1 MSAVTR
7 RPESSFV
14 RLERG
19 DAAGGTGYSEGAFFP
34 VSRKGVCVVAKGYRN
49 GGLYRAAAMVFL
61 FVFLFFL
68 PPASEGA
75 VFFVTQA
82 GAGNRN
88 GSSWDNAF
96 GEAEFCQNLN
106 GSSVGD
112 EFWVAAGKY
121 RPSTTGD
128 NTWYFVLDPGVSLYG
143 GFAGTET
150 SRSQR
155 NWRTNVTVLT
165 GDLDFNDI
173 VDARGVTRKA
183 SDINAAGS
191 GNSIRVLYAYGQG
204 GVLDGFT
211 VTAGYALNDEG
222 GGMMD
227 VQSSVTIRNC
237 TFAGNFSSQ
246 TGGGLYSRNSF
257 STLENCV
264 FSGNEADSGGGMY
277 TDDSASVADG
287 CIFTENEAVY
297 GGGMAAV
304 NSHVPEVKNCTFSKN
319 TASDRGGG
327 IQTKNSAVVSAC
339 TFTEN
344 SAVDG
349 GGMFCT
355 GFAPKVTNCTFSGN
369 TASGQGGGI
378 NNYWLASTTIMNCT
392 FSGNGANQGG
402 NMANLDS
409 SPAVT
414 NSIFWSS
421 AVGEEIFNDAP
432 SNPVL
437 SHCVVQGGY
446 PGGTEIITGD
456 PKLGPLADNGG
467 LTRTRALLTGSS
479 AIDAGKAAGAPSTD
493 QRGVS
498 RPQGS
503 GYDIGAFELAVSSGG
518 GGGCGVLS
526 APFPGVLLLVLPLV
540 LLFSK

>member
-1 MSAVTR
+1 
-7 RPESSFV
+7 
-14 RLERG
+14 
-19 DAAGGTGYSEGAFFP
+19 
-34 VSRKGVCVVAKGYRN
+34 
-49 GGLYRAAAMVFL
+49 
-61 FVFLFFL
+61 
-68 PPASEGA
+68 
-75 VFFVTQA
+75 
-82 GAGNRN
+82 
-88 GSSWDNAF
+88 
-96 GEAEFCQNLN
+96 
-106 GSSVGD
+106 
-112 EFWVAAGKY
+112 
-121 RPSTTGD
+121 
-128 NTWYFVLDPGVSLYG
+128 
-143 GFAGTET
+143 
-150 SRSQR
+150 
-155 NWRTNVTVLT
+155 
-165 GDLDFNDI
+165 
-173 VDARGVTRKA
+173 
-183 SDINAAGS
+183 
-191 GNSIRVLYAYGQG
+191 
-204 GVLDGFT
+204 LDGFT

-246 TGGGLYSRNSF
+246 TGGGLYSTKSF

-421 AVGEEIFNDAP
+421 AVGEEIFNDAT

-456 PKLGPLADNGG
+456 PKIGPLADNGG
-467 LTRTRALLTGSS
+467 LTLTHALLSGSS
-479 AIDAGKAAGAPSTD
+479 ALDRGTSAGAPSTD

>member
-1 MSAVTR
+1 MAQKGQKKSAWY
-7 RPESSFV
+7 
-14 RLERG
+14 
-19 DAAGGTGYSEGAFFP
+19 AA
-34 VSRKGVCVVAKGYRN
+34 
-49 GGLYRAAAMVFL
+49 VFL
-61 FVFLFFL
+61 LLTMFCL
-68 PPASEGA
+68 PLSSEGA
-75 VFFVTQA
+75 VIFVTQA
-82 GAGNRN
+82 GAGAKD
-88 GSSWDNAF
+88 GSSWANAL
-96 GEAEFCQNLN
+96 GEAKFCTKVN
-106 GSSVGD
+106 GAPAGT

-128 NTWYFVLDPGVSLYG
+128 KTWYFVLGPGVSLYG
-143 GFAGTET
+143 GFSGTEI

-165 GDLDFNDI
+165 GDLDFNDTA
-173 VDARGVTRKA
+173 DARGVTRKA
-183 SDINAAGS
+183 SDINTAGS

-227 VQSSVTIRNC
+227 VAGSVTIRNC
-237 TFAGNFSSQ
+237 TFAGNFSGQS
-246 TGGGLYSRNSF
+246 GGGLYSRNSA
-257 STLENCV
+257 STVENCV
-264 FSGNEADSGGGMY
+264 ISGNKADSGGGMY
-277 TDDSASVADG
+277 TDNSMSVVDG
-287 CIFTENEAVY
+287 CTFTENEAVN
-297 GGGMAAV
+297 GGGMV
-304 NSHVPEVKNCTFSKN
+304 TSNSDVPSVKNCTFSKN

-327 IQTKNSAVVSAC
+327 MQTMNSADVSAC

-344 SAVDG
+344 SASDG
-349 GGMFCT
+349 GGMFCI
-355 GFAPKVTNCTFSGN
+355 GYAPTVTNCTFSGN

-392 FSGNGANQGG
+392 FYGNSANQGG

-414 NSIFWSS
+414 NSIFWGS
-421 AVGEEIFNDAP
+421 AAGGEIFNDAT

-446 PGGTEIITGD
+446 TGTSIITGD

-467 LTRTRALLTGSS
+467 LTRTRALLAGSS
-479 AIDAGKAAGAPSTD
+479 ALDAGKAAGAPAED

-498 RPQGS
+498 RPQES
-503 GYDIGAFELAVSSGG
+503 GYDIGAYEYAPPSSGG
-518 GGGCGVLS
+518 GGGGCGIGPVS
-526 APFPGVLLLVLPLV
+526 PAGVLLLVIPL
-540 LLFSK
+540 LLAVRK

>member
-1 MSAVTR
+1 MMIRKSR
-7 RPESSFV
+7 RGCVSF
-14 RLERG
+14 L
-19 DAAGGTGYSEGAFFP
+19 
-34 VSRKGVCVVAKGYRN
+34 
-49 GGLYRAAAMVFL
+49 MVFSCL
-61 FVFLFFL
+61 LAFTSF
-68 PPASEGA
+68 AEGA
-75 VFFVTQA
+75 VFYVTESGA
-82 GAGNRN
+82 GAKD
-88 GSSWDNAF
+88 GSRWEDAY
-96 GEAEFCQNLN
+96 GEAEFSQNLN

-112 EFWVAAGKY
+112 EFWVAAGRY

-128 NTWYFVLDPGVSLYG
+128 KTWYFVLDPGVSLYG

-211 VTAGYALNDEG
+211 VTAGNALNDEG
-222 GGMMD
+222 GGIMD
-227 VQSSVTIRNC
+227 VASSVTVRNC

-246 TGGGLYSRNSF
+246 SGGGLYSRNSF

-264 FSGNEADSGGGMY
+264 FSGNESQWGGGMY
-277 TDDSASVADG
+277 TDDSASVMDG
-287 CIFTENEAVY
+287 CTFTENEAAY
-297 GGGMAAV
+297 GGGMATT

-327 IQTKNSAVVSAC
+327 MYTSNSANVSSS

-344 SAVDG
+344 SASDG
-349 GGMFCT
+349 GGMFCI
-355 GFAPKVTNCTFSGN
+355 GYAPKVMNCTFSGN
-369 TASGQGGGI
+369 TASSQGGGI
-378 NNYWLASTTIMNCT
+378 NNYWLASTTIINST
-392 FSGNGANQGG
+392 FYGNSANEGG

-414 NSIFWSS
+414 NSIFWNS
-421 AVGEEIFNDAP
+421 AAGGEIFNDAT
-432 SNPVL
+432 SIPVL

-479 AIDAGKAAGAPSTD
+479 AIDAGKAAGAPSED
-493 QRGVS
+493 QRGNLPS
-498 RPQGS
+498 
-503 GYDIGAFELAVSSGG
+503 
-518 GGGCGVLS
+518 
-526 APFPGVLLLVLPLV
+526 PGKRVRHRGL
-540 LLFSK
+540 

>member
-1 MSAVTR
+1 VI
-7 RPESSFV
+7 
-14 RLERG
+14 
-19 DAAGGTGYSEGAFFP
+19 Y
-34 VSRKGVCVVAKGYRN
+34 
-49 GGLYRAAAMVFL
+49 
-61 FVFLFFL
+61 
-68 PPASEGA
+68 
-75 VFFVTQA
+75 VTQNGA
-82 GAGNRN
+82 GAKD
-88 GSSWDNAF
+88 GSSWDHAY
-96 GEAEFCQNLN
+96 GEAEFCQHLN
-106 GSSVGD
+106 NSPVGT

-128 NTWYFVLDPGVSLYG
+128 KTWYFVLDPGVSLYG

-150 SRSQR
+150 SRNQR

-165 GDLDFNDI
+165 GDLNFNDT

-183 SDINAAGS
+183 SDINTAGS

-264 FSGNEADSGGGMY
+264 FSGNESQWGGGMY
-277 TDDSASVADG
+277 TDDSASVMDG
-287 CIFTENEAVY
+287 CTFTENEAAY
-297 GGGMAAV
+297 GGGMATV

-327 IQTKNSAVVSAC
+327 MYTSNSANVSSS

-344 SAVDG
+344 SASDG
-349 GGMFCT
+349 GGMFCI
-355 GFAPKVTNCTFSGN
+355 GYAPKVTNCTFSGN
-369 TASGQGGGI
+369 TASSQGGGI

-414 NSIFWSS
+414 NSIFWNS
-421 AVGEEIFNDAP
+421 AAGGEIFNDAT
-432 SNPVL
+432 SIPVL

-467 LTRTRALLTGSS
+467 LTRTRTLLTGSS
-479 AIDAGKAAGAPSTD
+479 AIDAGKAAGAPSED
-493 QRGVS
+493 QRGIS

-503 GYDIGAFELAVSSGG
+503 GYDIGAFEVEVGG
-518 GGGCGVLS
+518 GGGSGGGCS
-526 APFPGVLLLVLPLV
+526 AGGGSLFALLLMLAPLA
-540 LLFSK
+540 LLRRRG

>member
-1 MSAVTR
+1 
-7 RPESSFV
+7 
-14 RLERG
+14 
-19 DAAGGTGYSEGAFFP
+19 
-34 VSRKGVCVVAKGYRN
+34 
-49 GGLYRAAAMVFL
+49 MVFL
-61 FVFLFFL
+61 FVFLFLL
-68 PPASEGA
+68 PPASEA
-75 VFFVTQA
+75 VIYVTQNGA
-82 GAGNRN
+82 GAKD
-88 GSSWDNAF
+88 GSRWEDAY
-96 GEAEFCQNLN
+96 GEAEFCQHLN
-106 GSSVGD
+106 NSPVGT

-128 NTWYFVLDPGVSLYG
+128 TTWYFVLDPGVSLYG

-165 GDLDFNDI
+165 GDLDFNDNN
-173 VDARGVTRKA
+173 VDAHGVTRKA

-191 GNSIRVLYAYGQG
+191 GNSIRVMYTYGQG

-211 VTAGYALNDEG
+211 ITAGNALNEEG
-222 GGMMD
+222 GGIMD
-227 VQSSVTIRNC
+227 VASSVTVRNC

-246 TGGGLYSRNSF
+246 SGGGLYSRNSF

-297 GGGMAAV
+297 GGGMATV

-327 IQTKNSAVVSAC
+327 MYTSNSANVSSS

-344 SAVDG
+344 SASDG
-349 GGMFCT
+349 GGMFCS
-355 GFAPKVTNCTFSGN
+355 GYAPIVTNCTFSGN

-378 NNYWLASTTIMNCT
+378 TNNWLASTTIMNCT
-392 FSGNGANQGG
+392 FHGNSANEGG
-402 NMANLDS
+402 NMANLGS

-414 NSIFWSS
+414 NSIFW
-421 AVGEEIFNDAP
+421 AAAAGGEIFDDTVP
-432 SNPVL
+432 NPVL
-437 SHCVVQGGY
+437 SHCVVQGGWA
-446 PGGTEIITGD
+446 GCITGD

-503 GYDIGAFELAVSSGG
+503 GYDIGAYEYAPPSSGGGG

-526 APFPGVLLLVLPLV
+526 APFPGVLLLFLPLV
-540 LLFSK
+540 LLFRK

>member
-1 MSAVTR
+1 MAQKGQKKSAWY
-7 RPESSFV
+7 
-14 RLERG
+14 
-19 DAAGGTGYSEGAFFP
+19 AA
-34 VSRKGVCVVAKGYRN
+34 
-49 GGLYRAAAMVFL
+49 VFL
-61 FVFLFFL
+61 LLTMFCL
-68 PPASEGA
+68 PLSSEGA
-75 VFFVTQA
+75 VIFVTHS
-82 GAGNRN
+82 GAGNRD
-88 GSSWDNAF
+88 GTSWDHAY
-96 GEAEFCQNLN
+96 GEAEFSQHLN
-106 GSSVGD
+106 NSPVGT

-128 NTWYFVLDPGVSLYG
+128 ATWYFVLDPGVSLYG
-143 GFAGTET
+143 GFTGTEA
-150 SRSQR
+150 SKNQR

-165 GDLDFNDI
+165 GDLDFNDT

-183 SDINAAGS
+183 SDINTAGS
-191 GNSIRVLYAYGQG
+191 GNSIRILYAYGQG
-204 GVLDGFT
+204 SVLDGFT
-211 VTAGYALNDEG
+211 VTAGYALNDDG

-246 TGGGLYSRNSF
+246 TGGGLYSTKSF

-277 TDDSASVADG
+277 TDDSASVVDG
-287 CIFTENEAVY
+287 CTFTENAAVN
-297 GGGMAAV
+297 GGGMV
-304 NSHVPEVKNCTFSKN
+304 STNSHVPEVKNCTFSKN

-327 IQTKNSAVVSAC
+327 MYTSNSANVSSS

-344 SAVDG
+344 SASDG
-349 GGMFCT
+349 GGMFCI
-355 GFAPKVTNCTFSGN
+355 GYAPTVTNCTFSGN
-369 TASGQGGGI
+369 TASVQGGGI

-392 FSGNGANQGG
+392 FYGNSANQGG

-414 NSIFWSS
+414 NSIFWGS
-421 AVGEEIFNDAP
+421 AAGGEIFNDAT

-446 PGGTEIITGD
+446 PGGTEILIGD

-467 LTRTRALLTGSS
+467 LTRTRALLAGSS
-479 AIDAGKAAGAPSTD
+479 ALDAGKAAGAPAED

-498 RPQGS
+498 RPQES
-503 GYDIGAFELAVSSGG
+503 GYDIGAYEYAPPSSGG
-518 GGGCGVLS
+518 GGGGCGIGPVPP
-526 APFPGVLLLVLPLV
+526 AGVLLLVIPL
-540 LLFSK
+540 LLAVRK

>member
-1 MSAVTR
+1 MIRKSR
-7 RPESSFV
+7 RGCVSF
-14 RLERG
+14 L
-19 DAAGGTGYSEGAFFP
+19 
-34 VSRKGVCVVAKGYRN
+34 
-49 GGLYRAAAMVFL
+49 MVFSCL
-61 FVFLFFL
+61 LAFTSF
-68 PPASEGA
+68 AEGA
-75 VFFVTQA
+75 VFYVTESGA
-82 GAGNRN
+82 GAKD
-88 GSSWDNAF
+88 GSRWEDAY
-96 GEAEFCQNLN
+96 GEAEFSQNLN

-112 EFWVAAGKY
+112 EFWVAAGRY

-128 NTWYFVLDPGVSLYG
+128 KTWYFVLDPGVSLYG

-165 GDLDFNDI
+165 GDLDFNDT

-191 GNSIRVLYAYGQG
+191 GNSIRVMYTYGQG

-211 VTAGYALNDEG
+211 VTAGNALNEEG
-222 GGMMD
+222 GGIMD
-227 VQSSVTIRNC
+227 VASSVTVRNC
-237 TFAGNFSSQ
+237 TFAGNYSSQ
-246 TGGGLYSRNSF
+246 SGGGLYSRNSA
-257 STLENCV
+257 SAAENCV
-264 FSGNEADSGGGMY
+264 FSGNEAQWGGGMY
-277 TDDSASVADG
+277 TDNSTSVVDG
-287 CIFTENEAVY
+287 CTFTENDAVY
-297 GGGMAAV
+297 GGGMAAA
-304 NSHVPEVKNCTFSKN
+304 NSNVPEVKNCTFSKN

-327 IQTKNSAVVSAC
+327 MLTSNSANVSSS

-344 SAVDG
+344 SASDG
-349 GGMFCT
+349 GGMFCI
-355 GFAPKVTNCTFSGN
+355 GFAPTVTNCTFSGN
-369 TASGQGGGI
+369 TATDKGGGI

-421 AVGEEIFNDAP
+421 AAGEEIFNDAT

-446 PGGTEIITGD
+446 PAGTEIITGD

-518 GGGCGVLS
+518 SGGGGCGVLS

-540 LLFSK
+540 LLFNK

>member
-1 MSAVTR
+1 MV
-7 RPESSFV
+7 
-14 RLERG
+14 
-19 DAAGGTGYSEGAFFP
+19 
-34 VSRKGVCVVAKGYRN
+34 KGYRN
-49 GGLYRAAAMVFL
+49 DGVYRAAALVFL
-61 FVFLFFL
+61 FAFLFFL
-68 PPASEGA
+68 PAASEA
-75 VFFVTQA
+75 VIHVTQNGA
-82 GAGNRN
+82 GAKD
-88 GSSWDNAF
+88 GSRWEDAY

-106 GSSVGD
+106 NSPVGT

-128 NTWYFVLDPGVSLYG
+128 KTWYFVLDPGVSLYG

-150 SRSQR
+150 DRNQR

-165 GDLDFNDI
+165 GDLDFNDT

-191 GNSIRVLYAYGQG
+191 GNSIRVLYTYGQG

-211 VTAGYALNDEG
+211 VTAGNALNEEG

-227 VQSSVTIRNC
+227 VASSVAIRNC

-246 TGGGLYSRNSF
+246 SGGGLYSRNSF
-257 STLENCV
+257 STLENCI
-264 FSGNEADSGGGMY
+264 FSGNKADWGGGMY
-277 TDDSASVADG
+277 TDNSASVADG

-297 GGGMAAV
+297 GGGMAAA
-304 NSHVPEVKNCTFSKN
+304 NTHVPEVKNCTFSKN

-327 IQTKNSAVVSAC
+327 MYTSNSAKVSSS

-344 SAVDG
+344 SASDG
-349 GGMFCT
+349 GGMFCI
-355 GFAPKVTNCTFSGN
+355 GYAPTVTNCTFSGN

-378 NNYWLASTTIMNCT
+378 NNYWLASTTIMNST
-392 FSGNGANQGG
+392 FYGNGANQGG

-421 AVGEEIFNDAP
+421 AAGGEIFNDAT
-432 SNPVL
+432 SIPVL

-446 PGGTEIITGD
+446 IGGTSIIAGD
-456 PKLGPLADNGG
+456 PKLGPLAGNGG
-467 LTRTRALLTGSS
+467 PTRTCALLQGSS

-518 GGGCGVLS
+518 GGGGCGVRG
-526 APFPGVLLLVLPLV
+526 APFPGMLLLVLPLV
-540 LLFSK
+540 LLFRK

>member
-1 MSAVTR
+1 MMIRKSR
-7 RPESSFV
+7 RGCVSF
-14 RLERG
+14 L
-19 DAAGGTGYSEGAFFP
+19 
-34 VSRKGVCVVAKGYRN
+34 
-49 GGLYRAAAMVFL
+49 MVFSCL
-61 FVFLFFL
+61 LAFTSF
-68 PPASEGA
+68 AEGA
-75 VFFVTQA
+75 VFYVTESGA
-82 GAGNRN
+82 GAKD
-88 GSSWDNAF
+88 GSRWEDAY
-96 GEAEFCQNLN
+96 GEAEFSQNLN

-112 EFWVAAGKY
+112 EFWVAAGRY

-128 NTWYFVLDPGVSLYG
+128 KTWYFVLDPGVSLYG

-211 VTAGYALNDEG
+211 VTAGNALNDEG

-227 VQSSVTIRNC
+227 VQSSVTVRNC

-246 TGGGLYSRNSF
+246 SGGGLYSRNSF

-369 TASGQGGGI
+369 TATDKGGGI

-392 FSGNGANQGG
+392 FSGNAADLGSGLYVYNGTPEVKNCIFWNDGGG
-402 NMANLDS
+402 NEIVENGAVAVVTQSVVRGGFPSGS
-409 SPAVT
+409 S
-414 NSIFWSS
+414 
-421 AVGEEIFNDAP
+421 
-432 SNPVL
+432 
-437 SHCVVQGGY
+437 
-446 PGGTEIITGD
+446 IITAD
-456 PKLGPLADNGG
+456 PGLGPLADNGG
-467 LTRTRALLTGSS
+467 LTLTHAIAAGSS
-479 AIDAGKAAGAPSTD
+479 ALDSGTSAGAPSTD

-518 GGGCGVLS
+518 GGGGCGIWG
-526 APFPGVLLLVLPLV
+526 APFPGVLLLILPLA
-540 LLFSK
+540 LLLRK